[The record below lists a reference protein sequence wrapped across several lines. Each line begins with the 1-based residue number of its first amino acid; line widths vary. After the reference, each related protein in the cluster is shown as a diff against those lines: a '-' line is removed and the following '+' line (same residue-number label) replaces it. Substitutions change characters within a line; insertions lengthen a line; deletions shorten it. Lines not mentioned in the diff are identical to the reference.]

1 MRLPFQPPPLLLL
14 VITTGVALVTGD
26 SWAAEKGK
34 PVKGPTLLVFDLVAE
49 QGVNKSVANML
60 TEIVIDRVTRT
71 KKYEVIGQKDLDK
84 MLFWEQN
91 KQLKGCTD
99 TQCLVEIAG
108 AMGAEFYIEGSV
120 GAMGGQYL
128 VTLKYIHASRASVL
142 ERATRTIEQ
151 DEKVLMRTVGEMVG
165 EVLGGPKGGGPE
177 TGFNWLLAGGYT
189 AAAIGLGGVGAGVYF
204 HLEAN
209 SVYDRLVANEE
220 PDVKAAVDRGEDLK
234 TYRLMSF
241 IGGGVLAAAGA
252 TMLVFGYS
260 GGSDGGVAV
269 DFTNDSPMLTYGARF

>member
-1 MRLPFQPPPLLLL
+1 LLL